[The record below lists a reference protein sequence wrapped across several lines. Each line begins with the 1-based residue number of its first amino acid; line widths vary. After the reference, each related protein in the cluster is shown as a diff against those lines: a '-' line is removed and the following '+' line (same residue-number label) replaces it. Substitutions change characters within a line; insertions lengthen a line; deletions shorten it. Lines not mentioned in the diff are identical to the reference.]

1 MLGMSQIPL
10 LFLFYFLFFFKLP
23 SLMEMKSLSEVTS
36 GHGNRLEALLD
47 FCLMSMPGVLQHSL
61 LYTYFLCLEI
71 LGTKIKQGV
80 PLSFPWSLKLY

>member
-1 MLGMSQIPL
+1 
-10 LFLFYFLFFFKLP
+10 
-23 SLMEMKSLSEVTS
+23 MEMKSLSEVTS

-47 FCLMSMPGVLQHSL
+47 FCLMSIPGVSQHSF

-80 PLSFPWSLKLY
+80 PLSFPRSLKLYRFCIAGVLQLRSKYGFRGNATSSL